1 MIFSYVN
8 QNISHKVK
16 KKKMVNKSLNLWGK
30 KSGFLHVYKYTN
42 QFNKNKT

>member
-8 QNISHKVK
+8 QNISHKV

-30 KSGFLHVYKYTN
+30 KSGFLHVRLQIY
-42 QFNKNKT
+42 QSI